1 MAISFD
7 KALGIH
13 EKALELRVQRAQV
26 LANNLANADT
36 PDFKAR
42 DFDFRAALDQAQ
54 SNTLPLEMTNSRD
67 IPGTGSGGNPPLLYR
82 IPSQPSIDGN
92 TVDTQTEL
100 SEYTKNAMD
109 FQASFQFLNSRVKGL
124 MSAIRGE

>member
-13 EKALELRVQRAQV
+13 ERALELRVQRAQV

-42 DFDFRAALDQAQ
+42 DFDFQAALNQAQ
-54 SNTLPLEMTNSRD
+54 SDSLPLELTNSRD
-67 IPGTGSGGNPPLLYR
+67 IAGSGNSGDPQLLYR

-92 TVDTQTEL
+92 TVDTQAEL
-100 SEYTKNAMD
+100 SDYTRNAMD
-109 FQASFQFLNSRVKGL
+109 FQASFQFLNSRMKGL
-124 MSAIRGE
+124 MSAIKGD